1 MKNIKTVTI
10 KTVTIKLTDP
20 VSKQWFTVDVNLDF
34 TERTEPVKSMHLDNS
49 GSTKQWYSAHTWE
62 RKDGTIEP
70 YNTLLQEVYE
80 NGLNKHLFT

>member
-1 MKNIKTVTI
+1 MKNI

-49 GSTKQWYSAHTWE
+49 GSTKQWYQCKAIVKVHGVFPSCRGYTASSQRVQFH
-62 RKDGTIEP
+62 
-70 YNTLLQEVYE
+70 
-80 NGLNKHLFT
+80 